1 VSELFGVPTS
11 RASIAKVGYFD
22 KMNSYTI
29 GIGLCEDLID
39 YVDGDASRLARGVS
53 I

>member
-1 VSELFGVPTS
+1 MN
-11 RASIAKVGYFD
+11 AKMGQLD
-22 KMNSYTI
+22 EMNSYTI

-39 YVDGDASRLARGVS
+39 YVDGDGDASRLARGVG